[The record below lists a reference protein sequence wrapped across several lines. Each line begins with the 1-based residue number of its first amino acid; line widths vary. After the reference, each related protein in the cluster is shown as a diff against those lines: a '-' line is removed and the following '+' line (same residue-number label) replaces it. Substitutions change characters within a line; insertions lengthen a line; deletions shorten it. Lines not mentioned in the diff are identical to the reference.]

1 MNTFNYDAIN
11 TEALAVGPRFEVVMP
26 HGTTVYCNV
35 QYNLGDFM
43 TRRGYSLHVQR
54 KPNTFVCHAGLDNE
68 KGANQA
74 FLLEVT
80 RKSKKAEREALS
92 KIPDHINKLVDYYD
106 FL

>member
-11 TEALAVGPRFEVVMP
+11 TEALTVGPRFEVVMP
-26 HGTTVYCNV
+26 HGTTVHCTVRYR
-35 QYNLGDFM
+35 LGDSM

-54 KPNTFVCHAGLDNE
+54 KPNTFICHAGLDNE

-80 RKSKKAEREALS
+80 RKSAKAEREAMS
-92 KIPDHINKLVDYYD
+92 KVPDFINSLADYYE